1 MIVMHFLQVL
11 LGIVTTMIDPR
22 GVLISISINATNML
36 HGTIYP
42 VPLPIISLTK
52 Q

>member
-11 LGIVTTMIDPR
+11 LGLVSTMIDPR
-22 GVLISISINATNML
+22 EVLISISINGTNKL

>member
-11 LGIVTTMIDPR
+11 LGLVSTMIDPR
-22 GVLISISINATNML
+22 EVLISISINGTNKL
-36 HGTIYP
+36 HGTIYL
-42 VPLPIISLTK
+42 VPLPITSLMK